1 VLLAL
6 ILSTSAHA
14 DLNDWSKQHTRQFE
28 AKWRNNPKEIR
39 EFCKERQIHQ
49 YDLWRITC

>member
-14 DLNDWSKQHTRQFE
+14 DLDDWTKQHMRQFE
-28 AKWRNNPKEIR
+28 AKWGNNPKEIR
-39 EFCKERQIHQ
+39 ESCKERQIHQ
-49 YDLWRITC
+49 YDFWRITC